1 MIIAILMSVALGP
14 AGLGLSGVEGVAEIS
29 LATTAVTSFIDDKG
43 NLGSTRND
51 TFSSESLKTQRSLAI
66 ATGFWI
72 MPTPVGS
79 EVNGSTATNAGPLQN
94 ASYSS
99 DMLSWGNA
107 EQTVLRSG
115 AHALINSGIS
125 TAIDGGNF
133 GQNLSSAALSEA
145 INSLGN
151 KGNELPSL
159 PKTVTQICFFIWV
172 TDFPLSSI

>member
-1 MIIAILMSVALGP
+1 ADPSLAWLKDAEKRGDVDWRQVQEIHDSFKYNTSGLGPASKVIIAILMSVALGP
-14 AGLGLSGVEGVAEIS
+14 AGLGLGGIEGTAEIS

-107 EQTVLRSG
+107 EQTV
-115 AHALINSGIS
+115 
-125 TAIDGGNF
+125 
-133 GQNLSSAALSEA
+133 
-145 INSLGN
+145 
-151 KGNELPSL
+151 
-159 PKTVTQICFFIWV
+159 
-172 TDFPLSSI
+172 